1 MIERIGKYEIL
12 DYIADGGQGTV
23 YKALDPV
30 FKRTYAVKV
39 INQPISRDPAY
50 LLALQMKTGLTTN
63 LYHPGIVGTYD
74 CGREVDTAYIVTD
87 YMPSSLARKL
97 DMGRPMSCRY
107 AVRMAQQVGRAMEYA
122 HGKGVLHGNIKPEN
136 ILFSR
141 SGTPRVSDFGISKCL
156 GFSKYRGRL
165 HIRGGLFYSS
175 PEQLQGQA
183 VDHRSDIFSLGKV
196 LYESLLGTIPLSQEG
211 ILLSPCG
218 QLGLPGFNWEPKQ
231 QVPSEVQAV
240 IDKATAPSP
249 GDRYEDIGKMVMD
262 LQKVLRS
269 LPDDLVLRSP
279 SMRRSS
285 HVTRHRSPK
294 GNQGSH
300 GNPPGME
307 EDWQGRM
314 DIPGDIDN

>member
-97 DMGRPMSCRY
+97 DMGRPMSCKY

-122 HGKGVLHGNIKPEN
+122 HGKVFYTET
-136 ILFSR
+136 SSQR
-141 SGTPRVSDFGISKCL
+141 ISSYL
-156 GFSKYRGRL
+156 
-165 HIRGGLFYSS
+165 
-175 PEQLQGQA
+175 
-183 VDHRSDIFSLGKV
+183 D
-196 LYESLLGTIPLSQEG
+196 
-211 ILLSPCG
+211 
-218 QLGLPGFNWEPKQ
+218 PGFL
-231 QVPSEVQAV
+231 
-240 IDKATAPSP
+240 
-249 GDRYEDIGKMVMD
+249 G
-262 LQKVLRS
+262 
-269 LPDDLVLRSP
+269 
-279 SMRRSS
+279 
-285 HVTRHRSPK
+285 
-294 GNQGSH
+294 
-300 GNPPGME
+300 
-307 EDWQGRM
+307 
-314 DIPGDIDN
+314 

>member
-97 DMGRPMSCRY
+97 DMGRPMSCKY

-136 ILFSR
+136 ILISR

-156 GFSKYRGRL
+156 AFSKYRGRL

-175 PEQLQGQA
+175 PEQRKGQA

-211 ILLSPCG
+211 ILLSPSG
-218 QLGLPGFNWEPKQ
+218 QLGLPGFSWEPNQ
-231 QVPSEVQAV
+231 RVPSEVQAI
-240 IDKATAPSP
+240 IDRATALSP
-249 GDRYEDIGKMVMD
+249 GDRYEDIGEMVMD
-262 LQKVLRS
+262 LQQALRS

-279 SMRRSS
+279 STRLDPRAPRR
-285 HVTRHRSPK
+285 RSPK
-294 GNQGSH
+294 GNQGPH
-300 GNPPGME
+300 GNPSGME

>member
-1 MIERIGKYEIL
+1 
-12 DYIADGGQGTV
+12 
-23 YKALDPV
+23 
-30 FKRTYAVKV
+30 
-39 INQPISRDPAY
+39 
-50 LLALQMKTGLTTN
+50 
-63 LYHPGIVGTYD
+63 
-74 CGREVDTAYIVTD
+74 
-87 YMPSSLARKL
+87 
-97 DMGRPMSCRY
+97 
-107 AVRMAQQVGRAMEYA
+107 MEYA

-262 LQKVLRS
+262 LQKILRS